1 MKKSLIFLLFLFYFT
16 ASTRVSYTNPIVR
29 EDAPDPTI
37 IKANGLYYLY
47 ATGEKIYRS
56 NNMINWQYVR
66 KVFEGKTRPSF
77 VDVSSYWA
85 PCITKQDNRYVL
97 YFALSTWGGVDAAGI
112 GVATAST
119 PEGPFDIANG
129 NGKLFQSGEVGVKNS
144 IDPNYIEENGRKYI
158 IWGSFYGIYGI
169 ELNSDGLTV
178 KDTRNKF
185 QLAGTYFEAPYIYKR
200 GGYYYLF
207 GSIGS
212 CCEGDNSTYQTVV
225 GRSTSFT
232 GPYTA
237 RNGGRMLDNSFEVL
251 LSGNSVWAGPGH
263 NSRIIED
270 NSGTTWMTY
279 HSYIRGQSN
288 IGRTALI
295 DEVKWSNDGWPYFT
309 NGVPSNTQQEGPDV

>member
-1 MKKSLIFLLFLFYFT
+1 MQKSLIFLLFLFYFT

-56 NNMINWQYVR
+56 NDMINWQYVR

-85 PCITKQDNRYVL
+85 PCITKQNNRYVL

-279 HSYIRGQSN
+279 HAYIRGQSN

>member
-1 MKKSLIFLLFLFYFT
+1 M
-16 ASTRVSYTNPIVR
+16 
-29 EDAPDPTI
+29 E
-37 IKANGLYYLY
+37 
-47 ATGEKIYRS
+47 
-56 NNMINWQYVR
+56 M
-66 KVFEGKTRPSF
+66 
-77 VDVSSYWA
+77 
-85 PCITKQDNRYVL
+85 
-97 YFALSTWGGVDAAGI
+97 
-112 GVATAST
+112 
-119 PEGPFDIANG
+119 
-129 NGKLFQSGEVGVKNS
+129 EVGVKNS

-279 HSYIRGQSN
+279 HAYIRGQSN

>member
-1 MKKSLIFLLFLFYFT
+1 MQKSLIFLLFLFYFT

-85 PCITKQDNRYVL
+85 PCITKQDNTYVL

-279 HSYIRGQSN
+279 HAYIRGQSN

-309 NGVPSNTQQEGPDV
+309 NGVPSNTQQQGPDV

>member
-1 MKKSLIFLLFLFYFT
+1 MK
-16 ASTRVSYTNPIVR
+16 NP
-29 EDAPDPTI
+29 P
-37 IKANGLYYLY
+37 K
-47 ATGEKIYRS
+47 
-56 NNMINWQYVR
+56 
-66 KVFEGKTRPSF
+66 
-77 VDVSSYWA
+77 
-85 PCITKQDNRYVL
+85 
-97 YFALSTWGGVDAAGI
+97 
-112 GVATAST
+112 
-119 PEGPFDIANG
+119 
-129 NGKLFQSGEVGVKNS
+129 
-144 IDPNYIEENGRKYI
+144 
-158 IWGSFYGIYGI
+158 IYGI

-279 HSYIRGQSN
+279 HAYIRGQSN

>member
-1 MKKSLIFLLFLFYFT
+1 MQKSLIFLLFLFYFT

-144 IDPNYIEENGRKYI
+144 IDPNYIEENGKKYI

-279 HSYIRGQSN
+279 HAYIRGQSN

>member
-1 MKKSLIFLLFLFYFT
+1 MQKSLIFLLFLFYFT

-85 PCITKQDNRYVL
+85 PCITKQNNRYVL

-279 HSYIRGQSN
+279 HAYIRGQSN

>member
-1 MKKSLIFLLFLFYFT
+1 MQKSLIFLLFLFYFT

-47 ATGEKIYRS
+47 ATGEKIYHS

-85 PCITKQDNRYVL
+85 PCITKQNNRYVL

-279 HSYIRGQSN
+279 HAYIRGQSN

>member
-1 MKKSLIFLLFLFYFT
+1 MQKSLIFLLFLFYFT

-85 PCITKQDNRYVL
+85 PCITKQNNRYVL

-144 IDPNYIEENGRKYI
+144 IDPDYIEENGRKYI

-279 HSYIRGQSN
+279 HAYIRGQSN

-309 NGVPSNTQQEGPDV
+309 NGVPSNTQQQGPDV

>member
-1 MKKSLIFLLFLFYFT
+1 MQKSLIFLLFLFYFT

-85 PCITKQDNRYVL
+85 PCITKQNNRYVL

-279 HSYIRGQSN
+279 HAYIRGQSN

-295 DEVKWSNDGWPYFT
+295 DEVKWSDDGWPYFT

>member
-1 MKKSLIFLLFLFYFT
+1 MQKSLIFLLFLFYFT

-279 HSYIRGQSN
+279 HAYIRGQSN

-295 DEVKWSNDGWPYFT
+295 DEVKWSDDGWPYFT